1 MSGPDYDTRF
11 EEAARE
17 KWLEERD
24 NKPVLEFD
32 FQRYVIQRI
41 KLLEEKELTIPE
53 FIMSMCELNCLIAD
67 LDAANVVIAECLAQ
81 SKQAE
86 LIRNR
91 CKFQLRK
98 LMQMEGLG

>member
-41 KLLEEKELTIPE
+41 KLLDQSELTIAE
-53 FIMSMCELNCLIAD
+53 FVGSMFSLQCLISD
-67 LDAANVVIAECLAQ
+67 LDAANAVIAECLEQ
-81 SKQAE
+81 SKRAE
-86 LIRNR
+86 LVRNR

>member
-17 KWLEERD
+17 RALEERD

-41 KLLEEKELTIPE
+41 ELLDQSELTIAE
-53 FIMSMCELNCLIAD
+53 FVGSMFSLQCLISD
-67 LDAANVVIAECLAQ
+67 LDAANAVIAECLEQ
-81 SKQAE
+81 SKRAE

-91 CKFQLRK
+91 CKLQLRK
-98 LMQMEGLG
+98 LMVMEGLG

>member
-32 FQRYVIQRI
+32 FKRYVIQRI
-41 KLLEEKELTIPE
+41 ELLDECEINTAEFVASMFELQ
-53 FIMSMCELNCLIAD
+53 CLISD
-67 LDAANVVIAECLAQ
+67 LDAANAEIAELLAQ
-81 SKQAE
+81 SKRVE
-86 LIRNR
+86 LIRAR
-91 CKFQLRK
+91 CNFQLRR
-98 LMQMEGLG
+98 LMEMEGLG

>member
-41 KLLEEKELTIPE
+41 ELLDQSELTIAE
-53 FIMSMCELNCLIAD
+53 FVGSMFSLQCLISD
-67 LDAANVVIAECLAQ
+67 LDAANATIAECLEQ
-81 SKQAE
+81 SKRAE
-86 LIRNR
+86 LVRNR
-91 CKFQLRK
+91 CKFQLRR
-98 LMQMEGLG
+98 LMIMEDLG

>member
-41 KLLEEKELTIPE
+41 ELLDQSELTIAE
-53 FIMSMCELNCLIAD
+53 FVGSMFSLQCLISD
-67 LDAANVVIAECLAQ
+67 LDAANAVIAECLEQ
-81 SKQAE
+81 SKRAE
-86 LIRNR
+86 LVRNR

>member
-32 FQRYVIQRI
+32 FKRYVIQRI
-41 KLLEEKELTIPE
+41 ELLDDCEITNAE
-53 FIMSMCELNCLIAD
+53 FIASMLELQCLISD
-67 LDAANVVIAECLAQ
+67 LDAANAEIAELLAQ
-81 SKQAE
+81 SKRVE
-86 LIRNR
+86 LIRAR
-91 CKFQLRK
+91 CKFQLRR
-98 LMQMEGLG
+98 LMEMEGLG